1 MKVQR
6 LASMVEIWTGAI
18 VSVIKSVAILLYIE
32 RSLEPSS
39 TQGGGLIKVVR
50 QTSTPP

>member
-6 LASMVEIWTGAI
+6 LTSMVEIWTGFI
-18 VSVIKSVAILLYIE
+18 VCVTKSVAILLYIV

-39 TQGGGLIKVVR
+39 SQDSGLRKAVR